1 MPCAL
6 KISEASSLAMH
17 ALGYLAYREDGP
29 TTTREIAA
37 RFEMSEAHLSKVL
50 QRLVRVD
57 LLRSVR
63 GPKGGFVL
71 TRSAQSV
78 SLLEVYEAIEGPLVP
93 AQCLLSAAICDGDT
107 CILGKIVVEANEMV
121 RARLEQTSLQQ
132 VGAVV
137 RAGGDPSNSLAI
149 EEARKAGR

>member
-6 KISEASSLAMH
+6 KISEASSLAIH
-17 ALGYLAYREDGP
+17 ALGYLAGKENGP
-29 TTTREIAA
+29 ITTREIAT

-50 QRLVRVD
+50 QRLVKVD

-71 TRSAQSV
+71 TRRADAV
-78 SLLEVYEAIEGPLVP
+78 TLLEVFEAIEGPFEP
-93 AQCLLSAAICDGDT
+93 SQCLLSAAICDGET
-107 CILGKIVVEANEMV
+107 CILGKIVVEANSLL
-121 RARLEQTSLQQ
+121 RKRLEETTISQ

-137 RAGGDPSNSLAI
+137 RGDVPQVLPIGVSLPTGV
-149 EEARKAGR
+149 KG

>member
-6 KISEASSLAMH
+6 RISEAASLAMH
-17 ALGYLAYREDGP
+17 ALGYLANRENGP
-29 TTTREIAA
+29 ITTREIAT

-50 QRLVRVD
+50 QRLVKVD
-57 LLRSVR
+57 LLRSIR

-71 TRSAQSV
+71 TRPPGEV
-78 SLLEVYEAIEGPLVP
+78 SLLEVFEAIEGPFEP
-93 AQCLLSAAICDGDT
+93 NQCLLSAAVCDGET

-121 RARLEQTSLQQ
+121 RSRLEATSLNQ

-137 RAGGDPSNSLAI
+137 GAGAPPSHASSLTK
-149 EEARKAGR
+149 ARKTGR

>member
-17 ALGYLAYREDGP
+17 ALGYLANRENGP

-63 GPKGGFVL
+63 GPKGGFLL
-71 TRSAQSV
+71 TRPPESV
-78 SLLEVYEAIEGPLVP
+78 SLLEVFEAIEGPFELS
-93 AQCLLSAAICDGDT
+93 QCLLSAAICDGEN
-107 CILGKIVVEANEMV
+107 CILGKIVVEANEMI
-121 RARLEQTSLQQ
+121 RERLEATSLLE

-137 RAGGDPSNSLAI
+137 RVGKPPSHALDLS
-149 EEARKAGR
+149 ETRKVGH

>member
-6 KISEASSLAMH
+6 RISEASSLAMH
-17 ALGYLAYREDGP
+17 ALGYLANLESGP
-29 TTTREIAA
+29 ITIREIAA

-50 QRLVRVD
+50 QRLVKVD

-71 TRSAQSV
+71 TRPPEDV
-78 SLLEVYEAIEGPLVP
+78 TLLEVFEAIEGPFEP
-93 AQCLLSAAICDGDT
+93 SQCLLSASICDGET
-107 CILGKIVVEANEMV
+107 CVLGKIFVEANELIHS
-121 RARLEQTSLQQ
+121 RLETTSLNQ

-137 RAGGDPSNSLAI
+137 GTGLPPSHASNLAR
-149 EEARKAGR
+149 ARKSGH